1 MGLYFWCA
9 QFKNDEIEGYGTLD
23 HLRWRPNMTSLRV
36 TICTYLLKIWS
47 VHIFDWEMKP
57 SHMAGLFEYLFMFW
71 LHRYLQAK
79 QALNSKLTAKWLGF
93 ISLSNIWTDHIF
105 IFSSYL
111 VLKWQVVHQKYRPNV
126 MWKCAILL
134 DYLIRLITSN
144 NVIIDND

>member
-126 MWKCAILL
+126 MCNIAGLSDKV
-134 DYLIRLITSN
+134 N
-144 NVIIDND
+144 NLKQCYHW

>member
-1 MGLYFWCA
+1 MSVQLKYK
-9 QFKNDEIEGYGTLD
+9 QIFKYTCQLAGSHFIIKYMN
-23 HLRWRPNMTSLRV
+23 RP
-36 TICTYLLKIWS
+36 Y
-47 VHIFDWEMKP
+47 IFCGEMKP
-57 SHMAGLFEYLFMFW
+57 SHLAGLFEYLFMFW
-71 LHRYLQAK
+71 LYRHLPTK
-79 QALNSKLTAKWLGF
+79 QDLNSKLTAKWLGF

-126 MWKCAILL
+126 MWQCAILL